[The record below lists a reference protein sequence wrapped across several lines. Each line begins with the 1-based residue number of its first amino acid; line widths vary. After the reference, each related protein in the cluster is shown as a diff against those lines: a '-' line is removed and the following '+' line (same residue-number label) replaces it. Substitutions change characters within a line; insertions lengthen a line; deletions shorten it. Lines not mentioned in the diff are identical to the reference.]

1 MEIRRR
7 SRKRNRMIGAILFG
21 VSVLAAGF
29 ALWPTI
35 YRKEVF
41 SLRSDY
47 LLQEYQMEVQYPAF
61 GPSGD
66 TVTLTVSLKPV
77 GSASPSN
84 PSQAAIGALVAE
96 VQSPTVIV
104 DPSGQISTAM
114 PAGKTL
120 HLSWKAQSQTAGD
133 QKLNLFLFKEGAAQS
148 DGVFLQ
154 QPIWARSFPLKTF
167 AGPGGLRIPILYIA
181 SFGILFGLGLLLM
194 NSLPRN
200 PPGFRLPADR
210 KISG

>member
-1 MEIRRR
+1 MEIRQR
-7 SRKRNRMIGAILFG
+7 SRRRNQIIGAILFSA
-21 VSVLAAGF
+21 SVLTAGF

-35 YRKEVF
+35 YRTEVF
-41 SLRSDY
+41 SVRSD
-47 LLQEYQMEVQYPAF
+47 LLPREYQMEVQYPAL

-77 GSASPSN
+77 DSSSAPNPSPS
-84 PSQAAIGALVAE
+84 AIGALVGE
-96 VQSPTVIV
+96 VQSSTMIV

-120 HLSWKAQSQTAGD
+120 HLSWRAQSQTTGD
-133 QKLNLFLFKEGAAQS
+133 QELNLFLFKEGAEQAN
-148 DGVFLQ
+148 GVYLQ

-167 AGPGGLRIPILYIA
+167 TGPGGMRIPILYIS
-181 SFGILFGLGLLLM
+181 SFGILFGLGFLLM
-194 NSLPRN
+194 NLAPRN
-200 PPGFRLPADR
+200 PSHSRAPADR